1 MATID
6 HLILPVNDVAAS
18 VAFYARILGL
28 ADAGDRPPFRVLRV
42 SDDFVIQLAPW
53 GTQGG
58 EHLAFALP
66 RAEFDACFAR
76 IREAGVPF
84 GDSPHEADN
93 GRAPGDEAGARGPCT
108 SVYFFDPSRHL
119 IEIATY
125 E

>member
-1 MATID
+1 VKLD
-6 HLILPVNDVAAS
+6 HLILAVNDVDAS

-28 ADAGDRPPFRVLRV
+28 ADAGERPPFRVLRV
-42 SDDFVIQLAPW
+42 TDDFVIQLAPW
-53 GTQGG
+53 GTPGG

-76 IREAGVPF
+76 LREAGVPF
-84 GDSPHEADN
+84 GDSPHDAAN
-93 GRAPGDEAGARGPCT
+93 GHAPGDEAGARGACK
-108 SVYFFDPSRHL
+108 SIYFFDPSRHL